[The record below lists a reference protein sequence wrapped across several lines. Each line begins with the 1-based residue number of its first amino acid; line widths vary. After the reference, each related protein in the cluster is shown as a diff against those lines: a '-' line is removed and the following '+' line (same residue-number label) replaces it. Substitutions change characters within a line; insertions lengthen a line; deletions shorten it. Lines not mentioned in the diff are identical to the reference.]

1 MTRSG
6 RSSSSHRVTVAMLVV
21 RSSAVSSTPFPTITT
36 GPWSVVVFMHGCPVC
51 KFSFCSGCLKYKLV
65 RDGKKLNVCLRCSA
79 LATVSVKEAPKR
91 EATVALNHPT
101 PNDDAVPT
109 QSSKQP
115 PTEPDGDE
123 LIRSKLQALKAID
136 LGEENAPKEGEP
148 SDNTDIEKRLAA
160 LKGVEYKDYKDA
172 SHRFMAPDN
181 RTEEQKVQDLLGQ
194 FVEETKL
201 ISLAQRYA
209 EEGKLEAKLNLESEL
224 EEITPTP
231 SSNVEE
237 ELPWCTICNEDAV
250 LRCRGCDND
259 LYCRACYKE
268 FHYDEDPQEHPT
280 NFSRSSTWPF
290 SASPNTVDGVSAK
303 QSIRDAIVHLFARK
317 REMRPLFFAFARPM
331 KDELNS
337 KPYFG
342 VLDLVLSARNRAFS
356 APRIC
361 TVEAGNL
368 ARLVRLPALEMS
380 RAPTWSPIRACRFG
394 ATLFIFEWR

>member
-1 MTRSG
+1 M
-6 RSSSSHRVTVAMLVV
+6 AC
-21 RSSAVSSTPFPTITT
+21 TICTKSF
-36 GPWSVVVFMHGCPVC
+36 GFFNKEHGCPVC

-91 EATVALNHPT
+91 EATVAPNHPT
-101 PNDDAVPT
+101 PNEDAVPT
-109 QSSKQP
+109 QSSKEP
-115 PTEPDGDE
+115 PKEPDGDE

-136 LGEENAPKEGEP
+136 LGEEDAPKEGEP

-181 RTEEQKVQDLLGQ
+181 RTEAQKVQDLLGQ

-201 ISLAQRYA
+201 ISVMDDKRTEQDEEIAKRLQALKQFPTAGDGTAATASGNSKATILPDSDSDEGLTDEELARKLAQRYA

-280 NFSRSSTWPF
+280 VQFK
-290 SASPNTVDGVSAK
+290 GGK
-303 QSIRDAIVHLFARK
+303 
-317 REMRPLFFAFARPM
+317 
-331 KDELNS
+331 
-337 KPYFG
+337 G
-342 VLDLVLSARNRAFS
+342 
-356 APRIC
+356 
-361 TVEAGNL
+361 
-368 ARLVRLPALEMS
+368 
-380 RAPTWSPIRACRFG
+380 PTRV
-394 ATLFIFEWR
+394 